1 MKRKLLALALSFA
14 LAFATAVSVSAAE
27 DPYVSYTYN
36 ADGSERAAPAL
47 YLPEKAVDG
56 KQLTGQAMV
65 NPGDLFLW
73 QDTLYILDS
82 GGSRL
87 ILTDPDLGCTGTLT
101 FTDEAG
107 TPMQFTEAAGLFVGE
122 EGIYLS
128 DAGALKVYRFDHT
141 GRLEQTYTQPDSPL
155 YDKSIAFRVTRL
167 LADSAGNLYAL
178 VEGQFSGAVM
188 FSASGEF
195 LGFYGPNEVEMT
207 LDMLLDQSWRQVL
220 SEEQQSAMGRFI
232 PVAYTSFDIDEENFI
247 YTCSKSALSVSSRV
261 RRLNP
266 SGKGLW
272 DGKELQFGDDIPT
285 EQWVSGL
292 GNTTQLVD
300 LDIGPDGMLSV
311 LDAARGRV
319 FQYDGNGQLLGAFGG
334 RGSQT
339 GTFQDPAAIESA
351 PGRLYV
357 LDKAAGTVTLFKTTA
372 YGSAVHSAV
381 DLYNQGEYEAAIP
394 YWQQVIA
401 MDGGS
406 ELACLGM
413 GKACYAQGDV
423 AAAMEYL
430 RASNNVE
437 QYSQVFENYRLQL
450 VRGGFTA
457 FVIVLAVVLAA
468 LAVLKRLHWFGLG
481 AKLEPLRRH
490 FRVLVH
496 PDEALYELRSRKQL
510 SPWFAAAVVGVW
522 FLLEVLSWFATGFI
536 FQTRDPE
543 EFNLLFPVVSTIVA
557 YCLWVLVNW
566 AVSTLS
572 DGKGTAKELWC
583 ASAYALLPYLF
594 GKAAV
599 LVLSHLL
606 TQQEGAFLVW
616 IQGAAF
622 VWAVIV
628 LFGVLTTL
636 HHYTL
641 GKALGSVAL
650 TLTGI
655 VIVIFLLFMAVVLF
669 DHVSNL
675 FMIVYN
681 ELTLRR

>member
-1 MKRKLLALALSFA
+1 MKRKLFALALALLA
-14 LAFATAVSVSAAE
+14 LAAAAAPVWAAE

-36 ADGSERAAPAL
+36 ADGSERPAPAL
-47 YLPEKAVDG
+47 YLPSQVADG
-56 KQLTGQAMV
+56 RQLAGDALV
-65 NPGDLFLW
+65 NPSDLFLW
-73 QDTLYILDS
+73 QDTLYILDA
-82 GGSRL
+82 GNSRL
-87 ILTDPDLGCTGTLT
+87 VLADPALQPAGVIT
-101 FTDEAG
+101 FTDAAG
-107 TPMQFTEAAGLFVGE
+107 ALMQFTEAAGLFVGE
-122 EGIYLS
+122 GGIYLS

-155 YDKSIAFRVTRL
+155 YDKSIAFRATRL
-167 LADSAGNLYAL
+167 LVDTAGNLYAL

-232 PVAYTSFDIDEENFI
+232 PVAYTSFDIDGENFI
-247 YTCSKSALSVSSRV
+247 YTCSKNALSVYSRV

-272 DGKELQFGDDIPT
+272 DGRQLQFGDDIPGD
-285 EQWVSGL
+285 QWVSGL
-292 GNTTQLVD
+292 GNTSQLVD
-300 LDIGPDGMLSV
+300 LDIGADGLLSV

-319 FQYDGNGQLLGAFGG
+319 FQYDENGSLLGVFGG
-334 RGSQT
+334 RGSQA

-351 PGRLYV
+351 PGSLYV
-357 LDKAAGTVTLFKTTA
+357 LDKAAGTVTLFSVTA
-372 YGSAVHSAV
+372 YGSALQSAV
-381 DLYNQGEYEAAIP
+381 SLYDRGEYEAAIP

-401 MDGGS
+401 LDGGS

-423 AAAMEYL
+423 ATAMEYL
-430 RASNNVE
+430 RASNDVE
-437 QYSQVFENYRLQL
+437 QYSQVFENYRLEV
-450 VRGGFTA
+450 VRSNFTP
-457 FVIVLAVVLAA
+457 FVILLAVVLAA
-468 LAVLKRLHWFGLG
+468 LAVLKKLRWFGLG
-481 AKLEPLRRH
+481 AKLEPVRRH
-490 FRVLVH
+490 FRVLFH
-496 PDEALYELRSRKQL
+496 PGEALYDLRAKKQL

-522 FLLEVLSWFATGFI
+522 FLLEVLAWFGTGFI
-536 FQTRDPE
+536 FHTHEPD
-543 EFNLLFPVVSTIVA
+543 EFNLLFPVVSTVVA

-572 DGKGTAKELWC
+572 EGKGTAKELWC

-599 LVLSHLL
+599 LVLSHLFTL
-606 TQQEGAFLVW
+606 QEGAFLVW

-622 VWAVIV
+622 AWSVII

-655 VIVIFLLFMAVVLF
+655 AIVIFLLFMAVVLF